1 MKIPR
6 HVISNKLRERGK
18 TVRADWVDRT
28 LPEEVDF
35 YDNRSLL
42 DTLGLSADDLAGSD
56 HKS

>member
-6 HVISNKLRERGK
+6 HVISSKLRERGK

-42 DTLGLSADDLAGSD
+42 ATLELSAEDLAGSD
-56 HKS
+56 HQS